1 MFMKDNVAASEKF
14 MGGKVVEFISF
25 LANWVPEKNTSC
37 SSRSKFMCSVHFSS
51 ICKATKNFEMGVI
64 WNLVVKFFKRGFM
77 GKKWCGQTID

>member
-1 MFMKDNVAASEKF
+1 VFMKDNATAGEKF

-25 LANWVPEKNTSC
+25 LAYWVPEKNTTC
-37 SSRSKFMCSVHFSS
+37 SSRSKFMCSVHFGS
-51 ICKATKNFEMGVI
+51 ICKATENFEMGVI